1 MTNIF
6 PFQLRHS
13 FVAFKDDCRYHIYW
27 PTAIFLHSNS
37 DHNTPQK
44 LNMADPTLYTY
55 PSPLEGYQNLEPLP
69 EYGLGDIS
77 VTNKGVRVRADDCQ

>member
-1 MTNIF
+1 
-6 PFQLRHS
+6 
-13 FVAFKDDCRYHIYW
+13 
-27 PTAIFLHSNS
+27 
-37 DHNTPQK
+37 
-44 LNMADPTLYTY
+44 MADPTLYTY